1 MIDTSNAKWE
11 LTKNDTYAIKWLE
24 ENGFNVVLKKQYIS
38 KTIYTVKKNGIE
50 DRFELPNGFNYD
62 VENYMELYRKTW
74 ELLCQLNRK
83 TTL

>member
-24 ENGFNVVLKKQYIS
+24 ENGFNVVLEKQYIS
-38 KTIYTVKKNGIE
+38 KTIYTVKKNGTE
-50 DRFELPNGFNYD
+50 DRFELPNGSNYD
-62 VENYMELYRKTW
+62 IAKYMEQYQKTW